1 MARDMNTVNIS
12 ARCAWHNRLGTMDS
26 PVATRESYHHGAL
39 AATMVEHALTM
50 VRDHG
55 ADRVSLRSIAQALKV
70 SPSATYNHFQDKDA
84 LLRAV
89 GERGYALLGERMTR
103 ARASHPGDTDHAA
116 RARFTSLGRAY
127 LSFAK
132 DETHLFQLTFGPIC
146 AGRTPD
152 PSRPGAYQMLHD
164 TLDDLDRRRLLRP
177 GIRAGLD
184 MTIWAA
190 THGMACLIVEG
201 VIPPE
206 ATEAFL
212 DSVSRLVLAG
222 G

>member
-1 MARDMNTVNIS
+1 MVRDMNSINIVLC
-12 ARCAWHNRLGTMDS
+12 CAWHNQAGTMDA
-26 PVATRESYHHGAL
+26 PTTARERYHHGAL
-39 AATMVEHALTM
+39 ATTMVEHALTM

-55 ADRVSLRSIAQALKV
+55 AERVSLRSIALGLKV
-70 SPSATYNHFQDKDA
+70 SPSATYNHFQDKEA

-89 GERGYALLGERMTR
+89 GERGYALLGERMTQ
-103 ARASHPGDTDHAA
+103 ALASHAGDTDHAA

-127 LSFAK
+127 LSFAG

-146 AGRTPD
+146 AGRAPD

-190 THGMACLIVEG
+190 THGMARLIVEG

-206 ATEAFL
+206 ATDAFL
-212 DSVSRLVLAG
+212 DSINRLVLASG
-222 G
+222 

>member
-1 MARDMNTVNIS
+1 MNSVKIS
-12 ARCAWHNRLGTMDS
+12 ARCAWHNQVGTMAS
-26 PVATRESYHHGAL
+26 PASTRESYHHGAL
-39 AATMVEHALTM
+39 APTMVEHALTM
-50 VRDHG
+50 VRDQG
-55 ADRVSLRSIAQALKV
+55 ADRVSLRSIAQALRV
-70 SPSATYNHFQDKDA
+70 SPSATYNHFQDKEA

-89 GERGYALLGERMTR
+89 GERGYALLGERMTL
-103 ARASHPGDTDHAA
+103 ALASHPGDSDHDA

-127 LSFAK
+127 LSFAR

-164 TLDDLDRRRLLRP
+164 TLNDLDRRRLLRP

-190 THGMACLIVEG
+190 THGMACLLVEG

-212 DSVSRLVLAG
+212 DSMNRLVLANG
-222 G
+222 